1 MTFSFVFGF
10 LSTSKKP
17 SMTLILSVS
26 SEWIKCGQFYLVKTK
41 ETNMVI
47 MFYKVTVDTKIA
59 NTELSPSRGH
69 TGWGSWE
76 LSLITFSPTDLH
88 LILLCVYFCLKDTLL
103 TYIVDSLILSS
114 QPTVPLLMPD
124 RSLSNICLF
133 SLKNTSHTSQP
144 SCT

>member
-17 SMTLILSVS
+17 PMTLILSVS

-47 MFYKVTVDTKIA
+47 MFYKVTVDTNIA

-69 TGWGSWE
+69 TG
-76 LSLITFSPTDLH
+76 
-88 LILLCVYFCLKDTLL
+88 
-103 TYIVDSLILSS
+103 
-114 QPTVPLLMPD
+114 
-124 RSLSNICLF
+124 
-133 SLKNTSHTSQP
+133 
-144 SCT
+144 